1 MFFTKGV
8 GKHREKLTSFELALR
23 SAGIAACNL
32 VRVSSIFPPK
42 CRILSRS
49 QGMKR
54 LEPGQVTFVV
64 MSEAAT
70 REPHRLIAATV
81 GVAIPRDRELY
92 GYLSEHHSFGESEDI
107 AGDYAEE
114 LAAEMLATTLGLVL
128 RSDDLIRQPVD
139 FLLFVPALVR
149 IELEAERRRQHFG
162 SELLG
167 VIARDVLAL
176 AEAVVL
182 GQVAVQVA
190 VTRDC
195 HADGRRDEAM
205 RLARGGFG
213 HDHEGDLARL
223 ETLHPLPARED
234 PEVGREDAR

>member
-1 MFFTKGV
+1 MVGFVPKEMFFTKGV

-42 CRILSRS
+42 CRILSRA

-114 LAAEMLATTLGLVL
+114 LAAEMLATTLGLDSIPTRAGTRRK
-128 RSDDLIRQPVD
+128 RSTGSRTRLS
-139 FLLFVPALVR
+139 A
-149 IELEAERRRQHFG
+149 RRTSPRRP
-162 SELLG
+162 S
-167 VIARDVLAL
+167 A
-176 AEAVVL
+176 
-182 GQVAVQVA
+182 
-190 VTRDC
+190 TRRVSGPRSSPPPC
-195 HADGRRDEAM
+195 SSA
-205 RLARGGFG
+205 
-213 HDHEGDLARL
+213 
-223 ETLHPLPARED
+223 TP
-234 PEVGREDAR
+234 